1 MLLRVVIGRHGS
13 WFPVD
18 VTYKNEPFGLCA
30 CSPVIPVLRGLGKN
44 GCLVESCDL
53 VDFCLFPGDRCW
65 LPGVFWLIAFYRI
78 VCEQMCLK
86 FVVSLVC
93 GVVCVFVACLLVLG
107 GLWSSTC
114 IVTLLRM
121 RGPLD
126 DAWLYV
132 PGLCPL
138 VMSVVSV

>member
-1 MLLRVVIGRHGS
+1 MAVLWNHVILLIFGCFLEIG
-13 WFPVD
+13 V
-18 VTYKNEPFGLCA
+18 
-30 CSPVIPVLRGLGKN
+30 
-44 GCLVESCDL
+44 GCQE
-53 VDFCLFPGDRCW
+53 FFR
-65 LPGVFWLIAFYRI
+65 LIAFYRI

-114 IVTLLRM
+114 IVTLLRI

-126 DAWLYV
+126 DVWLYV
-132 PGLCPL
+132 PGLCLL

>member
-1 MLLRVVIGRHGS
+1 MCLFPCDPGAEGS
-13 WFPVD
+13 
-18 VTYKNEPFGLCA
+18 GQ
-30 CSPVIPVLRGLGKN
+30 N
-44 GCLVESCDL
+44 GCFVESCDL
-53 VDFCLFPGDRCW
+53 VDSWLFPGDRCW
-65 LPGVFWLIAFYRI
+65 LPGVFRLIAFYRI

-93 GVVCVFVACLLVLG
+93 GVVCVFVAYLLILG

>member
-1 MLLRVVIGRHGS
+1 M
-13 WFPVD
+13 
-18 VTYKNEPFGLCA
+18 
-30 CSPVIPVLRGLGKN
+30 
-44 GCLVESCDL
+44 
-53 VDFCLFPGDRCW
+53 CLFPCD
-65 LPGVFWLIAFYRI
+65 PGAEGSGQKMAVLWNHVILLIFGCFLEMGVGCQEFFRLIAFYRI